1 MFATNCPACAKRQ
14 LILSSQIKQ
23 LVNDQQGIVAIFT
36 CWCGA
41 LGAERLS
48 TVTARKRTAKPDLAL
63 AS

>member
-1 MFATNCPACAKRQ
+1 MFVTYCTECQKRQ
-14 LILSSQIKQ
+14 LIFPS
-23 LVNDQQGIVAIFT
+23 LVNHLINDEQGTVAIFT

-48 TVTARKRTAKPDLAL
+48 TVPGHALEPLAL